1 MNSDTYIQYIGKDA
15 CLDAAYSMIHVCEVT
30 KAIAKALFRFVVKKG
45 GGEDGWA
52 AICLSNFRF

>member
-1 MNSDTYIQYIGKDA
+1 MHVWI
-15 CLDAAYSMIHVCEVT
+15 AAYSMIHVCEVT